1 MTEVAPQEE
10 AGVELARAAA
20 GSEEAFAHLVRD
32 HQAMVFSLALHCLG
46 DRAAAEDLS
55 QEVFLQLHRNLG
67 QIESPAHLKFWLRR
81 VASHRAIDAA
91 RRRRWWPKFGLDEIP
106 EPAIRPPQAD
116 PLLLRRL
123 SKVIRT
129 LPETQRVIVVLRY
142 QEDLDPSEIS
152 EVLDM
157 PVATV
162 KSYLHRA
169 LEMLRKKLGGKK
181 Q

>member
-1 MTEVAPQEE
+1 MTEVAPQEDTAVSW
-10 AGVELARAAA
+10 AGTVA
-20 GSEEAFAHLVRD
+20 GDSDAFARIVRE

-46 DRAAAEDLS
+46 DRASAEDLS
-55 QEVFLQLHRNLG
+55 QDVFLQLHRNLD
-67 QIESPAHLKFWLRR
+67 QIESPAHLKFWLRK

-106 EPAIRPPQAD
+106 EPAIRTPAAD
-116 PLLLRRL
+116 PLLMRRL
-123 SKVIRT
+123 AKVVKT

-142 QEDLDPSEIS
+142 QEDMDPSEIAQ
-152 EVLDM
+152 VLEM

-181 Q
+181 E